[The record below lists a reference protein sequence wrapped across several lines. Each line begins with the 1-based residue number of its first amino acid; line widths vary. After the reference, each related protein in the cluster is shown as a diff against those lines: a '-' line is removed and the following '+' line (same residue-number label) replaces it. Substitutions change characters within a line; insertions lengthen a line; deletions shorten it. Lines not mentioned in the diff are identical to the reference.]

1 MSGDAAAHVH
11 SLAAR
16 ARLLRALPGQLSA
29 ARLARGGGVAATTRA
44 IDSHHLLAADA
55 APPELSS
62 SGASSRA
69 DLAAVAAASSA
80 LDEYVAHLEKLLTNR
95 AKGGGGGGGG
105 GGEAAAASLLAQCA
119 RDVVPARFVAS
130 FARWADALLGRVLGP
145 KASAASAASSGSSL
159 APPPTAAAIAA
170 LDALATIVTRA
181 GAMMDVPGVRK
192 EAAAIVQRAQPTTTR
207 WILDASADAAE
218 HHDADAHRVAA
229 ATAAIAFVG
238 AALLGHPASL
248 RPRADA
254 VERALA
260 RFIFVVD
267 ARASI
272 SSHHSTSA
280 WERAVAALAATPRA
294 GAAPGIGVDGG
305 GGANAADPAAAWSA
319 LARRVL
325 VDVHDCLDVALVGVE
340 PAGASSAARAVLLP
354 AGSPRPPRVG
364 AWTQRRGGGS
374 AKGEG
379 EEDGDGGGD
388 GTVSLRPPA
397 DAPAALRRATAL
409 LRVLTKMLSSPFP
422 SAAAAP
428 VPADQIFAAARRAL
442 DVDGGGV
449 ASAPGLPIVACQVRS
464 IHWSPY
470 DHVGVVNV
478 VP

>member
-1 MSGDAAAHVH
+1 MPRGQGSCARSRGSSPPRGSRAAAA
-11 SLAAR
+11 SRRRR
-16 ARLLRALPGQLSA
+16 AR
-29 ARLARGGGVAATTRA
+29 